1 MKSDVQTS
9 IAQTIVQ
16 MEENA
21 FNQLVSEVKETVARD
36 IDFPKLNTKLNNNN
50 SSFGIVDLWN
60 IRKGKRSAASAFRG
74 VMIPNG
80 MKY

>member
-1 MKSDVQTS
+1 MKSDVKTS
-9 IAQTIVQ
+9 IVQTIVQ

-21 FNQLVSEVKETVARD
+21 FNQLISEVKETVAKD
-36 IDFPKLNTKLNNNN
+36 IDFPKLNNNS
-50 SSFGIVDLWN
+50 SSFGIVDMWN
-60 IRKGKRSAASAFRG
+60 IRKGKRSAASQFRG

>member
-1 MKSDVQTS
+1 MKSDVNSS
-9 IAQTIVQ
+9 IVQTIVQ
-16 MEENA
+16 MEQNA
-21 FNQLVSEVKETVARD
+21 FNQLVSEVKETVAQD
-36 IDFPKLNTKLNNNN
+36 IDFPKLNNNNN
-50 SSFGIVDLWN
+50 PSFGIVDLWN